1 MSNLM
6 WSNILTQLLK
16 RVLPC
21 STQASWESQRLD
33 SSQWMYVWKP
43 LNNSQLKKQ
52 EQLKFLECSYTYTE
66 EIKRSRWRANIVNL
80 VTKLTTALC
89 RRSRCTVYFYLHIYR
104 YFVNHWYIWANVDSS
119 LLTISNTIL
128 SLRGVYLQI
137 LTAFSW
143 KQASNH
149 HLSFSSQFFSY
160 F

>member
-1 MSNLM
+1 MGIVKIRQFSKYWNTIYAFENYWTIHNWRTKNN
-6 WSNILTQLLK
+6 WSFWNVPT
-16 RVLPC
+16 P
-21 STQASWESQRLD
+21 T
-33 SSQWMYVWKP
+33 
-43 LNNSQLKKQ
+43 LKKSK
-52 EQLKFLECSYTYTE
+52 EVDE
-66 EIKRSRWRANIVNL
+66 ELILPIL

-137 LTAFSW
+137 LTAFPW
-143 KQASNH
+143 KQVSNH